1 MTCTGGRLARLLK
14 WKIFRPSP
22 VMSDVRR
29 SESSPA
35 LMEHEDA
42 KIELSRHA
50 GIVEDFY
57 EDGFIGCLRPYVGIK
72 AENFHS
78 VVESLLSVG
87 FPFASTN
94 TIERCIAESV
104 YRITVT
110 GRRWGIDDGGML
122 VRNNLISSDDRMQLR
137 RWITIIETM
146 MLDLLAGQKPH
157 ETIHGYCEYVA
168 EFGWGGNAAFFVP
181 LLGSAIE
188 SDDIGDR
195 LQGHCAAIT
204 RLGAEAI
211 AIFDALVAARQRKW
225 DWYEPQERCAA
236 EMLGYIDQ
244 AIAALGTTQT

>member
-1 MTCTGGRLARLLK
+1 
-14 WKIFRPSP
+14 
-22 VMSDVRR
+22 
-29 SESSPA
+29 
-35 LMEHEDA
+35 MEHEDA
-42 KIELSRHA
+42 KVELSRHA
-50 GIVEDFY
+50 GIVEDYY
-57 EDGFIGCLRPYVGIK
+57 EDGFIGCLRPYSGIR

-87 FPFASTN
+87 VASAFTN

-104 YRITVT
+104 CRITVT
-110 GRRWGIDDGGML
+110 ARRWGIDSGGML
-122 VRNNLISSDDRMQLR
+122 VRNKLISSDDRVQLR

-188 SDDIGDR
+188 TDDFGDR

-204 RLGAEAI
+204 RLGSKAI
-211 AIFDALVAARQRKW
+211 AISDSLVLARRRKW
-225 DWYEPQERCAA
+225 EWYEPQERCAA
-236 EMLGYIDQ
+236 EMRGYIDQ
-244 AIAALGTTQT
+244 ALAAIGTTQM

>member
-1 MTCTGGRLARLLK
+1 MLTGGN
-14 WKIFRPSP
+14 P
-22 VMSDVRR
+22 VNAVVRR
-29 SESSPA
+29 SESSSA

-50 GIVEDFY
+50 GIVEDYY
-57 EDGFIGCLRPYVGIK
+57 EDGFIGCLRPYSGIR

-87 FPFASTN
+87 FSFAYTN

-104 YRITVT
+104 CRITVT
-110 GRRWGIDDGGML
+110 ARCWGIDDGGML
-122 VRNNLISSDDRMQLR
+122 VRNNLISSADRLQLR

-168 EFGWGGNAAFFVP
+168 EFGWGRNAAFFVP
-181 LLGSAIE
+181 LLGWAIE
-188 SDDIGDR
+188 SDDCGDR
-195 LQGHCAAIT
+195 LQAHCAAIT
-204 RLGAEAI
+204 RLGAKAVAI
-211 AIFDALVAARQRKW
+211 SDTLVLARRRKW
-225 DWYEPQERCAA
+225 EWYEPQERCAA

-244 AIAALGTTQT
+244 ALAAIGTTQT